1 MSSSPTP
8 SVLLLVRVTPAAS
21 RDALLGWQ
29 GDVLRLSVAAPAQ
42 RGKANEAVLR
52 LLSTALGLPRQRL
65 RIVRGQT
72 SRQKV
77 IAIEGLDGAEVR
89 ARLDAAAR

>member
-1 MSSSPTP
+1 MSSSTA
-8 SVLLLVRVTPAAS
+8 LLSVRVTPGAG

-42 RGKANEAVLR
+42 RGKANEAALR
-52 LLSTALGLPRQRL
+52 LLSAALGLPPQRL
-65 RIVRGQT
+65 RIVRGHT

-77 IAIEGLDGAEVR
+77 IAIEGLDEGEVR
-89 ARLDAAAR
+89 ARLDVAG